1 MPEKWS
7 LDGEWINSCSCDS
20 GCPCLFYSDPT
31 QGHCDSLDG
40 FHITKGKYGNVK
52 LDGLNAVMLGKT
64 PGNFWKGGWTGA
76 LYLDKRADPKQ
87 RQALETILGGKAG
100 GAPAVL
106 AGLVSN
112 NKGIKYEEVQI
123 DTMKI
128 WVSVPGILEYQLKPT
143 EGGDKKKPIMVA
155 NHPFSPAI
163 DSMGMGVGVKSHY
176 NDYGIQFDNTGKD
189 GNYAQFHFKGP

>member
-1 MPEKWS
+1 MPEKWT
-7 LDGEWINSCSCDS
+7 LDGEWINSCSCDP

-31 QGHCDSLDG
+31 LGHCDSMDA
-40 FHITKGKYGNVK
+40 FHIAKGRYGNVK

-87 RQALETILGGKAG
+87 RQALETVLGGKAG
-100 GAPAVL
+100 GAPAML
-106 AGLVSN
+106 AGMIGTS
-112 NKGIKYEEVQI
+112 KGVKYVDVQI
-123 DTMKI
+123 DPKKV

-143 EGGDKKKPIMVA
+143 EGGNKKKPITVG

-163 DSMGMGVGVKSHY
+163 DTMNMGVGVKSHY
-176 NDYGIQFDNTGKD
+176 NDYGIEFDNTGKD
-189 GNYAQFHFKGP
+189 GNWASFHFKGP